1 MWVVSLTYGIAVMAV
16 TSALAF
22 GMIWSVEK
30 LAQRGIRHDWRMTFG
45 CTARTPGGRE
55 RGINM
60 LTTRKQDRT
69 RKLPTFEQTEPAVK
83 RGVDRDGQGLLAIAM
98 LIFALALCAL
108 VFQSG
113 WKEISAQDCGA
124 DSSCQAVAAGTSTA
138 K

>member
-1 MWVVSLTYGIAVMAV
+1 
-16 TSALAF
+16 
-22 GMIWSVEK
+22 
-30 LAQRGIRHDWRMTFG
+30 
-45 CTARTPGGRE
+45 
-55 RGINM
+55 M

-83 RGVDRDGQGLLAIAM
+83 RSVDRDGQGLL
-98 LIFALALCAL
+98 ALALCAL

-124 DSSCQAVAAGTSTA
+124 DTSCQAVVAGTSAA

>member
-1 MWVVSLTYGIAVMAV
+1 
-16 TSALAF
+16 
-22 GMIWSVEK
+22 
-30 LAQRGIRHDWRMTFG
+30 
-45 CTARTPGGRE
+45 
-55 RGINM
+55 M

-69 RKLPTFEQTEPAVK
+69 RKLPTFDQNEPVAK
-83 RGVDRDGQGLLAIAM
+83 GNVDRDGQGLLAIAM

-124 DSSCQAVAAGTSTA
+124 EGATSCQAVAAGTSAA

>member
-1 MWVVSLTYGIAVMAV
+1 
-16 TSALAF
+16 
-22 GMIWSVEK
+22 
-30 LAQRGIRHDWRMTFG
+30 
-45 CTARTPGGRE
+45 
-55 RGINM
+55 M

-124 DSSCQAVAAGTSTA
+124 DSSCQAVTAGTSVA

>member
-1 MWVVSLTYGIAVMAV
+1 M
-16 TSALAF
+16 
-22 GMIWSVEK
+22 
-30 LAQRGIRHDWRMTFG
+30 
-45 CTARTPGGRE
+45 
-55 RGINM
+55 NM
-60 LTTRKQDRT
+60 VITRKHDRT
-69 RKLPTFEQTEPAVK
+69 RKLPTFDQNEPAAK

-124 DSSCQAVAAGTSTA
+124 DGTASCEAAAAGTSAA

>member
-1 MWVVSLTYGIAVMAV
+1 
-16 TSALAF
+16 
-22 GMIWSVEK
+22 
-30 LAQRGIRHDWRMTFG
+30 
-45 CTARTPGGRE
+45 
-55 RGINM
+55 M

-83 RGVDRDGQGLLAIAM
+83 RSVDRDGQGLLAIAM

-124 DSSCQAVAAGTSTA
+124 DTSCQAVAGTSAA